1 MTKSYDRLCH
11 QVLVNRNTKSGNK
24 GESNTVI
31 KENNS
36 TNPNKKITTDIKN
49 RDSIRLDNIDN
60 PKFKNFV
67 QKSDVG
73 HIEAF
78 PHSKQRKHDVSNSS
92 NSPPKSTVK
101 VTPPTNLQPYLKGLV
116 LGKKKYNTD
125 SWKEIEWFNL
135 DRLANDRNSRREF
148 LISVV
153 KLQSLKKHIRNC
165 ELVISES
172 CTECIIKNTRNKKYL
187 ILITD
192 EPKNVVGICHVVQSE
207 MPAMVGSGCQIKVS
221 FLCLSNANV
230 KTPLTTYPD
239 GTEVPSNVAM
249 EFLQKYMLAFR
260 KNQVTTVIRNLFVSS
275 IPNWYLPAQ
284 S

>member
-1 MTKSYDRLCH
+1 M
-11 QVLVNRNTKSGNK
+11 
-24 GESNTVI
+24 ESNTEI

-36 TNPNKKITTDIKN
+36 INHNKEITTDIKN
-49 RDSIRLDNIDN
+49 KNSVGLDNIDN
-60 PKFKNFV
+60 PKFKNYV

-78 PHSKQRKHDVSNSS
+78 PHSKQTSDVGHIEAFPHSKQTSRKHNVSNIA
-92 NSPPKSTVK
+92 NSPPKAPAK

-116 LGKKKYNTD
+116 LGKKKFSTD
-125 SWKEIEWFNL
+125 SWKEIEWSNL

-172 CTECIIKNTRNKKYL
+172 CTESIIKNTRNKKYL
-187 ILITD
+187 IVITD
-192 EPKNVVGICHVVQSE
+192 VPKNVVGICHVVQSE
-207 MPAMVGSGCQIKVS
+207 MPAMVANGCQIKVS
-221 FLCLSNANV
+221 FLCLSNANI
-230 KTPLTTYPD
+230 KTPLATYPD
-239 GTEVPSNVAM
+239 GTEVPSNIAM

-260 KNQVTTVIRNLFVSS
+260 RNQVTAVIRNLFVS
-275 IPNWYLPAQ
+275 IIIFMEWFKFWWVFN
-284 S
+284 